1 MSDAPL
7 WKIPLSDLD
16 YGPEE
21 AAAVQRVVAGKW
33 LSMGPEVQAFEGE
46 FAAMQGAAHA
56 LAVSN
61 ATAGLH
67 LALLALGIGPGDE
80 VIQPALNFVAAA
92 NMTVAAGATP
102 VFGDIVSLS
111 EPTLDPAEAERLITP
126 RTKAIVVMHY
136 GGDFCRMAE
145 FADLC
150 RRRGIA
156 LIEDACHAVGAA
168 YHDPQGRPPHGIVAG
183 SMGDIGVFSFF
194 ANKNLSTGE
203 GGMVVTQRDDLAQ
216 RLRLLRSH
224 GMTSL
229 TWDRHKGHAQSY
241 EVVLN
246 GYNYRLDELHAAL
259 GRAQLAKLERN
270 NRRRRA
276 LRALY
281 FQRLR
286 PLAMEGWT
294 LPFDGAPGEPSG
306 YLLVAVAPD
315 PEARARAA
323 QALRE
328 ARIQSSLH
336 YPCVS
341 DFEAFRRWRSEEVP
355 RTRRFCAGILTLPLF
370 STMTEE
376 MVETVSATVIEAAA
390 STA

>member
-16 YGPEE
+16 YGAEE
-21 AAAVQRVVAGKW
+21 MAAVQRVVAGKW
-33 LSMGPEVQAFEGE
+33 LSMGPEVQAFEAE
-46 FAAMQGAAHA
+46 FAAMQKAAHA

-102 VFGDIVSLS
+102 VFGDIVSLE
-111 EPTLDPAEAERLITP
+111 EPTLDPAEAERLITS

-136 GGDFCRMAE
+136 GGDLCRMAE
-145 FADLC
+145 FAELC

-168 YHDPQGRPPHGIVAG
+168 YHEAQGRPPHGIVAG
-183 SMGDIGVFSFF
+183 SIGDVGVFSFF

-203 GGMVVTQRDDLAQ
+203 GGMVVTHRDDLAQ

-241 EVVLN
+241 EVVTN

-259 GRAQLAKLERN
+259 GRAQLAKLEGF

-276 LRALY
+276 LRKLY
-281 FQRLR
+281 FERLR
-286 PLAMEGWT
+286 PLEGKGWA
-294 LPFDGAPGEPSG
+294 LPFSQAPGEPSA
-306 YLLVAVAPD
+306 YLIVAVAPD
-315 PEARARAA
+315 PAARSRAA

-355 RTRRFCAGILTLPLF
+355 KTRRFCGGILTLPLF

-376 MVETVSATVIEAAA
+376 MVETVSALMIQAA
-390 STA
+390 SAP